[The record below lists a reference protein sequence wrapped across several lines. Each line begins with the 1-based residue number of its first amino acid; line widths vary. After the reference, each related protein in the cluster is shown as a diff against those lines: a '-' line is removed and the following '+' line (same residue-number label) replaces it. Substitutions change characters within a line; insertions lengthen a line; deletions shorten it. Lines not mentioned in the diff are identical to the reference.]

1 MVPHLAERGP
11 QVSSQPTAEARRTDG
26 GTPKLRLEAVHH
38 AYRDVKVL
46 DGVSLELATGELVTI
61 LGPSGCGK
69 STIFSILTG
78 TATAASGRVLVDGA
92 PLGTGSERFA
102 VMPQTD
108 ALLPWRRVIDNVTL
122 GLEVQGVSRRDAR
135 ARVAPLLATFGLD
148 EFTRAYPFQ
157 LSGGMRQRAALLR
170 TVVQNRS
177 VMLLDEPFGALD
189 ALTRTDMQTWL
200 EGVWGTFGASVL
212 LITHDIREAVF
223 LSDRVYVLSPRPARV
238 VAEVTVPL
246 TRPRRLDDVGSAAF
260 VDTET
265 ELRRILSAVRG
276 RDA

>member
-1 MVPHLAERGP
+1 VVSHVAQRGAP
-11 QVSSQPTAEARRTDG
+11 VTSTPTTATRRTHG
-26 GTPKLRLEAVHH
+26 GTPKVRLEAVHH

-46 DGVSLELATGELVTI
+46 DGVSLELAAGELVTI
-61 LGPSGCGK
+61 VGPSGCGK

-78 TATAASGRVLVDGA
+78 ATAPVSGSVLVDGA
-92 PLGTGSERFA
+92 PLGGAGGRFA

-122 GLEVQGVSRRDAR
+122 GLEVQGLSRREAR
-135 ARVAPLLATFGLD
+135 ARVSPLLETFGLN
-148 EFTRAYPFQ
+148 EFARAYPFQ

-170 TVVQNRS
+170 TVVQDRS

-200 EGVWGTFGASVL
+200 ESVWGTFGASVL

-246 TRPRRLDDVGSAAF
+246 ARPRRLEDVGTPAF
-260 VDTET
+260 VDTEA
-265 ELRRILSAVRG
+265 ELRQILSAVRNHG
-276 RDA
+276 A